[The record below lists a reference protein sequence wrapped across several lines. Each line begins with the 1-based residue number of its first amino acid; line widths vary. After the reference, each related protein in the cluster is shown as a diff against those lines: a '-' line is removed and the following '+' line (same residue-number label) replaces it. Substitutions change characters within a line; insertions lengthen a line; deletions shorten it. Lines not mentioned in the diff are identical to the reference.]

1 MHNRNSYTVLIVTW
15 MGGGNVRPVLDTAR
29 DLILRGHQVHVLS
42 NPRMEPQVVETGATF
57 HAFKRI
63 PTHDPASPSTDI
75 VRAYEGRNIGE
86 TNNIIAERLLFG
98 PAEVLCHD
106 TLDLIDQVRPQALV
120 ADYVL
125 LGPMIAAEARGIPC
139 LVTSDGMYPL
149 PNPGAARGSST
160 YSYLF
165 ERMVNKWLPLLNQL
179 RPSLG
184 LKPIEQSADL
194 YCNAACFLVNTYP
207 ALGGVELPGSILY
220 AGPQFNPPVLSPAT
234 LQRRR
239 QKPSLVLGAFSTIV
253 APEQSSFIERLGHAL
268 SRLDVDAQIGTGSS
282 SADQISS
289 PTPRIRN
296 SPFIPLNELLPQSRL
311 LVNHAG
317 NGTIVR
323 AMAAG
328 VPQLCVPFL
337 QDQHDYARRI
347 SELGIGLMLSKNAG
361 VDEIEAAVATLL
373 DESKFLEKAEEEQ
386 ARIVR
391 EHQDCKAARV
401 VEEVISTSHNSFAGE
416 AALCG
421 TAGKLL

>member
-1 MHNRNSYTVLIVTW
+1 
-15 MGGGNVRPVLDTAR
+15 
-29 DLILRGHQVHVLS
+29 
-42 NPRMEPQVVETGATF
+42 
-57 HAFKRI
+57 
-63 PTHDPASPSTDI
+63 
-75 VRAYEGRNIGE
+75 
-86 TNNIIAERLLFG
+86 
-98 PAEVLCHD
+98 
-106 TLDLIDQVRPQALV
+106 
-120 ADYVL
+120 
-125 LGPMIAAEARGIPC
+125 
-139 LVTSDGMYPL
+139 
-149 PNPGAARGSST
+149 
-160 YSYLF
+160 
-165 ERMVNKWLPLLNQL
+165 
-179 RPSLG
+179 
-184 LKPIEQSADL
+184 
-194 YCNAACFLVNTYP
+194 
-207 ALGGVELPGSILY
+207 
-220 AGPQFNPPVLSPAT
+220 
-234 LQRRR
+234 
-239 QKPSLVLGAFSTIV
+239 VLGAFSTIV

-361 VDEIEAAVATLL
+361 VDEIEAAVAALL

>member
-1 MHNRNSYTVLIVTW
+1 MHNGSNYTVLVVTW

-29 DLILRGHQVHVLS
+29 GLISRGHKVHVLS
-42 NPRMEPQVVETGATF
+42 NPNMAPRVEETGATF

-63 PTHDPASPSTDI
+63 PSHDPASPSTDVI
-75 VRAYEGRNIGE
+75 RAYEGRNIGE

-98 PAEVLCHD
+98 PAEALCHD

-120 ADYVL
+120 IDYVL
-125 LGPMIAAEARGIPC
+125 LGPMVASEALGIPY

-149 PNPGAARGSST
+149 PNPRLPRGSST

-165 ERMVNKWLPLLNQL
+165 ERMVNRWLPLINQL
-179 RPSLG
+179 RSSLR
-184 LKPIEQSADL
+184 LEPIEQAAGL
-194 YCNAACFLVNTYP
+194 YSHAALFLVNTYA
-207 ALGGVELPGSILY
+207 ALADGEPSSDVVY
-220 AGPQFNPPVLSPAT
+220 AGPQFDPAVLGPKI

-239 QKPSLVLGAFSTIV
+239 QKPSFVLGAFSTIFT
-253 APEQSSFIERLGHAL
+253 PQQSLFIERLGHAL

-282 SADQISS
+282 CADEIGS
-289 PTPRIRN
+289 PSPRIEIK
-296 SPFIPLNELLPQSRL
+296 PFIPLNDMLPQSRL

-347 SELGIGLMLSKNAG
+347 SELGIGLMLSKSAS
-361 VDEIEAAVATLL
+361 VDEIEGAVATLL
-373 DESKFLEKAEEEQ
+373 GESRYLERAEEEQ

-391 EHQDCKAARV
+391 EHQDCKAARL
-401 VEEVISTSHNSFAGE
+401 VEGVIGRQHKRLAGD

-421 TAGKLL
+421 TAGNLL